1 MMLEALLGVTKPC
14 QIGMIVK
21 DVEESKAKY
30 AAFLGVQ
37 APPTVDVGDYSV
49 TKTVYR
55 GLPAPEAKC
64 LMAFFELGN
73 IQFELIQP
81 NAAMSTWRE
90 HLEKHGEGMH
100 HLGYQVKD
108 IYKSIEDM
116 KKAGY
121 ELTQF
126 GFYGDGSGAYAY
138 FDCTKDLK
146 LYVELL
152 TNF

>member
-1 MMLEALLGVTKPC
+1 MLEALLGGKKPC

-21 DVEESKAKY
+21 DVEASKARY
-30 AAFLGVQ
+30 AAFLGVET
-37 APPTVDVGDYSV
+37 PPTVDAGEYSV

-55 GLPAPEAKC
+55 GLPAPDAAC
-64 LMAFFELGN
+64 HMAFFELGN
-73 IQFELIQP
+73 IQLELIEP
-81 NAAMSTWRE
+81 NAAQSTWRE
-90 HLEKHGEGMH
+90 HLEKNGEGIH

-108 IYKSIEDM
+108 IYKSIDDM
-116 KKAGY
+116 KNAGY

-138 FDCTKDLK
+138 FDCTKELK
-146 LYVELL
+146 CYIELL

>member
-1 MMLEALLGVTKPC
+1 MLEALLGGNKPC

-21 DVEESKAKY
+21 DVEASKARI
-30 AAFLGVQ
+30 AAFLGMAV
-37 APPTVDVGDYSV
+37 PPTVGVGEYSV

-55 GLPAPEAKC
+55 GLPAPDASC
-64 LMAFFELGN
+64 SMAFFELDN
-73 IQFELIQP
+73 IQLELIEP

-90 HLEKHGEGMH
+90 HLEKNGEGMH

-108 IYKSIEDM
+108 IYKSIDDM
-116 KKAGY
+116 KNAGY

-138 FDCTKDLK
+138 FDCTKELK
-146 LYVELL
+146 CYIELL